1 MKKKSKNKRK
11 QSIDNDSQTAVII
24 FLKKSKKSCRKVL
37 TIYNVCDIL

>member
-24 FLKKSKKSCRKVL
+24 FLKKIEKKL
-37 TIYNVCDIL
+37 